1 MYSEIVKEYFENP
14 INLGIIKDAD
24 AIGIIENESCSDIIK
39 IYIKVDKN
47 NIIKDAKFEAKG
59 CPPVIA
65 ACCAIT
71 ELIKGMNVYETKYI
85 TANEIIKQLNGIP
98 KEKEHCAELVEKTLK
113 QTISNFTGNRN
124 C

>member
-14 INLGIIKDAD
+14 VNLGMIEDAD
-24 AIGIIENESCSDIIK
+24 AIGVIKNESCSDIIK

-47 NIIKDAKFEAKG
+47 NIIKDAKFEVKG

-65 ACCAIT
+65 SCCVVT
-71 ELIKGMNVYETKYI
+71 ELLKGKNVYEAKDI
-85 TANEIIKQLNGIP
+85 TANAIIKKLNGLP

-113 QTISNFTGNRN
+113 QTISNFAEKRN
-124 C
+124 N